1 MERGALPAD
10 QVPRSRPRSTG
21 GSASGNYPLVSSA
34 RDVMASLLPHCIF
47 QAQGT
52 AEARHPLP
60 LPVPAW
66 PAAAHCPGPRPLCP
80 GHPKGM
86 CDERLNFCRPGAHTH
101 MHATSGKSP
110 TWLENAVHLH
120 DWRCQGLCGGEGRQ
134 GVRGGGDPG
143 KRGVRRA
150 ERLLCTPAPQ
160 GHHHEPLR

>member
-21 GSASGNYPLVSSA
+21 GSVSGNYPLVSSA
-34 RDVMASLLPHCIF
+34 GDVMASLLPHCIF

-86 CDERLNFCRPGAHTH
+86 CDERLNFSRPGAHTH
-101 MHATSGKSP
+101 ICTQHPARAP
-110 TWLENAVHLH
+110 H
-120 DWRCQGLCGGEGRQ
+120 DWRMLSETPRAVCGGEGRQ
-134 GVRGGGDPG
+134 GVRGGGDPR